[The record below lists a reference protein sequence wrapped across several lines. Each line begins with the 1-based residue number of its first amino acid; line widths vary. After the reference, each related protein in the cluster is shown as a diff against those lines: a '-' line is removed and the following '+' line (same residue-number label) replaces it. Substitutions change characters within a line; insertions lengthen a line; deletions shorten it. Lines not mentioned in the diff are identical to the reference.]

1 MKYPYLLLD
10 ADNTLFDFDAGNR
23 LAISAVCHSFD
34 IPDTEENFH
43 IYEECNLAMW
53 EAFERGEVTK
63 DFLVVQRFRNFF
75 TKLGIRRDAEACNR
89 LHLHTLSQNTILLPH
104 ALEVCQKLSQTHK
117 LYIVT
122 NAVAAVQKSRLAA
135 SAIAPFIT
143 AAFISEEVGAN
154 KPTPAYFDYVF
165 AHVDGLRRDNCLVVG
180 DSLTSDILGAMNYGL
195 PCCWYNPGHRPLP
208 EDRKFTYQIDDLLQL
223 YDIV

>member
-23 LAISAVCHSFD
+23 IAVSAVCRAFD
-34 IPDTEENFH
+34 IPDTDENFS
-43 IYEECNLAMW
+43 IYEGCNLAMW

-63 DFLVVQRFRNFF
+63 EFLVVQRFRDFF
-75 TKLGIRRDAEACNR
+75 AKLGIQRDAEACNR
-89 LHLHTLSQNTILLPH
+89 LHLATLEQNTLLLPH
-104 ALEVCQKLSQTHK
+104 ALEVCRTLSKTHK

-122 NAVAAVQKSRLAA
+122 NAVASVQKSRLSH

-143 AAFISEEVGAN
+143 GAFISEEIGAN

-165 AHVDGLRRDNCLVVG
+165 SHVDGLRKDNCLVVG

-195 PCCWYNPGHRPLP
+195 PCCWFNPLHLPLP
-208 EDRKFTYQIDDLLQL
+208 RSMKTTYEIDDLTQL
-223 YDIV
+223 YNIV